1 MAKTASSPKA
11 SLGRPGLSI
20 ESREGQMVSLA
31 MDRAEEQLRDGTA
44 SSQIITHFLKLGT
57 SMAELE
63 REKLRKENLLTE
75 AKVRKIDSERSSEEL
90 LTKAIAAF
98 GIYSGQ
104 DDSDNYYDDE
114 DGDYDYDYDC

>member
-20 ESREGQMVSLA
+20 ESREGQLVSLA
-31 MDRAEEQLRDGTA
+31 TDLAEQQMRDGTA

-57 SMAELE
+57 SLAELE

-104 DDSDNYYDDE
+104 DDSDDYYDDE
-114 DGDYDYDYDC
+114 DGYYENDY

>member
-11 SLGRPGLSI
+11 FLGRPGLSI

-104 DDSDNYYDDE
+104 DDSEDYYDE
-114 DGDYDYDYDC
+114 DGDYEYDDY